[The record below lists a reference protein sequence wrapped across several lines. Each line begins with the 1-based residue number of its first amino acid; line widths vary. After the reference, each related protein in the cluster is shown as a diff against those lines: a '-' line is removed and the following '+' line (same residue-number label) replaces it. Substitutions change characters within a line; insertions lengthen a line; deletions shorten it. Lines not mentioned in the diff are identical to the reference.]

1 VLTLENCLNN
11 LTVDRLKPRLN
22 LISGKPKL
30 TRKGEIISLL
40 SSELLSE
47 KLEKYWQRLN
57 ALEQAAVAEAI
68 YHWDGEFH
76 QQRFLA
82 KYGKLPAYFVS
93 RSSSAERNSV
103 LTLFFYN
110 GSLAAELADACQD
123 FVQAPVQYQ
132 LNECFEEDIK
142 KQAINFQQ
150 EINEYKSNYQPEL
163 AMMSMETHAIHDLQA
178 VLDLIES
185 GKLTVSEKTNIAGA
199 ASIKKIT
206 AILLDGDYY
215 SEQDDW
221 GLKSY
226 AGGAITPIRAYAW
239 PLLLQ
244 SSGLGLVRR
253 VGTKLQLTAKGKKV
267 SKSAIEETIRLIYQ
281 RWRDKGMLDE
291 FKRIDVI
298 KGQSGKGRRMASV
311 IDRRIAIEKAL
322 KACPENEWIAIND
335 FFRFVQAEDFGFEVI
350 YDYWRLYILDSNY
363 GSLGYGDTRFE
374 IIQGRYIMVYLFEYL
389 ATLGMID
396 VAYLPPYY
404 IRDDYKSMWGIDEL
418 YFFSRYDGLL
428 FFRLNPLGSYCL
440 GRSEDYQAPKQN
452 SLPLLHSDDS
462 LTITLQRSASPSEKI
477 ILDQYLQSETD
488 RSYHFDRDYLL
499 QAIEKGGDLKKFV
512 AFLHDMSGQPLSKS
526 IQDIIAVLEERCNAF
541 ADVGN
546 ARLLNC
552 SSIALAKM
560 LASDPGTG
568 KHCFYGH
575 DKLLVIPEKSAN
587 AFQKAAKKL
596 GYILPKKSLK

>member
-1 VLTLENCLNN
+1 MLTLENCLNN

-30 TRKGEIISLL
+30 TRKGDIISLL
-40 SSELLSE
+40 SSELLSA
-47 KLEKYWQRLN
+47 KLEQYWKRLN
-57 ALEQAAVAEAI
+57 QLEQTAVAQAI
-68 YHWDGEFH
+68 YHWDGEFY

-82 KYGKLPAYFVS
+82 KYGKLPTYFVS
-93 RSSSAERNSV
+93 RSSSAEQNSV
-103 LTLFFYN
+103 LALFFYN

-123 FVQAPVQYQ
+123 FVQPPVQYQ
-132 LNECFEEDIK
+132 LIESSAESIK
-142 KQAINFQQ
+142 KEVTHLQQAL
-150 EINEYKSNYQPEL
+150 NEYSSSYQPEL
-163 AMMSMETHAIHDLQA
+163 AMLSMETHAIHDLQA
-178 VLDLIES
+178 VLNLIDS

-221 GLKSY
+221 GLNSY
-226 AGGAITPIRAYAW
+226 EGGTIRPIRAYAW

-267 SKSAIEETIRLIYQ
+267 SKSTIGETLRLIYQ

-322 KACPENEWIAIND
+322 KACPKNEWISIDD
-335 FFRFVQAEDFGFEVI
+335 FFRFVQAENFGFEVI
-350 YDYWRLYILDSNY
+350 YDYWRLYVSDSNY
-363 GSLGYGDTRFE
+363 GNLGEGGSSFE
-374 IIQGRYIMVYLFEYL
+374 TIQGRYIMVYLFEYL
-389 ATLGMID
+389 ATLGLID

-404 IRDDYKSMWGIDEL
+404 IRDDYNRMWGTDDL
-418 YFFSRYDGLL
+418 DFFSRYDGLL

-440 GRSEDYQAPKQN
+440 GLSEDYHPPKQN
-452 SLPLLHSDDS
+452 SLPLLHIEDS

-477 ILDQYLQSETD
+477 ILDQYLQPETE
-488 RSYHFDRDYLL
+488 RSYQLEQDYLL

-512 AFLHDMSGQPLSKS
+512 AFLHDMSEQPLSNS
-526 IQDIIAVLEERCNAF
+526 IEDVIAVIEERCNAF

-560 LASDPGTG
+560 LANDPVTG

-596 GYILPKKSLK
+596 GYIIPKKSV